1 MYSRPLVKAPGNIV
15 QNGKINFGS
24 FSGVSDAVDIRGV
37 KAPFA
42 GVPTS
47 TFFSNFRIKSRVCF
61 VFAVE
66 NFIGLAEF
74 FDDKAFGLAEVIF
87 WNKENGQK
95 LAYHSFMGP
104 GRRFVPTST
113 FEASCNTFSGT
124 RHIKIGWSRK
134 RDKLALTFT
143 VRGDKFRPAA
153 KARYVSHLNAES
165 SEVLFVN
172 PAPTMQRCTATWF
185 VPMALEGGLAT
196 GKHRH
201 YIKEIPQGKGL
212 GLFMLNRTYLRPRSS
227 SEIMYGMANIN
238 GKDIVFS
245 FGNTSYMALD
255 EDTYN
260 NDMLSVDG
268 EITAMPPVQITHPF
282 GIGKK
287 WVAQDTE
294 GMVDLAFNPASVSN
308 RTLNIIVM
316 RNVYTTIYGTFDGVL
331 VSKNGDK
338 IILKNCPGI
347 VKKSH
352 IRL

>member
-1 MYSRPLVKAPGNIV
+1 M
-15 QNGKINFGS
+15 
-24 FSGVSDAVDIRGV
+24 
-37 KAPFA
+37 
-42 GVPTS
+42 
-47 TFFSNFRIKSRVCF
+47 
-61 VFAVE
+61 
-66 NFIGLAEF
+66 
-74 FDDKAFGLAEVIF
+74 
-87 WNKENGQK
+87 
-95 LAYHSFMGP
+95 
-104 GRRFVPTST
+104 PTST

-282 GIGKK
+282 GIEKK